1 VAAAPTYVQNGRP
14 IHVEIARPISGEFR
28 LLPALD
34 ELLQFDLLTFGQIV
48 LIDLTLS
55 GDNAIII
62 GLAAAG
68 LPAEQ
73 RRRAIAFGILGATLL
88 RVLFASMTYALLE
101 IVGLTLAGGILL
113 LWVTHKM
120 WRETR
125 AQANTDADAESSE
138 HPKTLR
144 GAIISILVADVSM
157 SLDNVLAVAGAAHGY
172 PGMLLFGESRV
183 TRRDAARRQFPSPG
197 LQRITIVIQQHDVAA
212 GRHRQHPDRIGQF
225 DHVIFTLRAI
235 RQPDTI
241 LAHPIPA
248 AVPGML
254 TIERGNGMVGAVG

>member
-1 VAAAPTYVQNGRP
+1 
-14 IHVEIARPISGEFR
+14 

-34 ELLQFDLLTFGQIV
+34 ELLRFDLLTFGQII

-68 LPAEQ
+68 LPPHQ
-73 RRRAIAFGILGATLL
+73 RRLAIVWGIIGATLL

-125 AQANTDADAESSE
+125 HGAMSAAGPEEDST
-138 HPKTLR
+138 PKTMR
-144 GAIISILVADVSM
+144 GAITSILIADVSM
-157 SLDNVLAVAGAAHGY
+157 SLDNVLAVAGAAHEY
-172 PGMLLFGESRV
+172 PGMLIFGLVLSIALMAL
-183 TRRDAARRQFPSPG
+183 AANLVAKLLEDHRWLAYLGIAVVAYVALDMIWRGMGEVWSA
-197 LQRITIVIQQHDVAA
+197 AA
-212 GRHRQHPDRIGQF
+212 GIG
-225 DHVIFTLRAI
+225 
-235 RQPDTI
+235 
-241 LAHPIPA
+241 
-248 AVPGML
+248 
-254 TIERGNGMVGAVG
+254 

>member
-1 VAAAPTYVQNGRP
+1 MTW
-14 IHVEIARPISGEFR
+14 E
-28 LLPALD
+28 

-68 LPAEQ
+68 LPPHQ
-73 RRRAIAFGILGATLL
+73 RRRAIAIGIIGATLL
-88 RVLFASMTYALLE
+88 RVVFASMTYILLD

-125 AQANTDADAESSE
+125 AQATADTTSAVDQA
-138 HPKTLR
+138 PKTMR
-144 GAIISILVADVSM
+144 GAITSILIADVSM

-172 PGMLLFGESRV
+172 PGMLIFGLVLSIALMALAANWVAKLLESYRWLAYLGIAV
-183 TRRDAARRQFPSPG
+183 VAYVAGDMIWRGMHEVMEAA
-197 LQRITIVIQQHDVAA
+197 AA
-212 GRHRQHPDRIGQF
+212 
-225 DHVIFTLRAI
+225 
-235 RQPDTI
+235 
-241 LAHPIPA
+241 
-248 AVPGML
+248 M
-254 TIERGNGMVGAVG
+254 

>member
-1 VAAAPTYVQNGRP
+1 MAARTWRGRRA
-14 IHVEIARPISGEFR
+14 HLRAERSTDHRKVARPISGEFR
-28 LLPALD
+28 LLSALD
-34 ELLQFDLLTFGQIV
+34 ELLQFNLVTFGQIV

-68 LPAEQ
+68 LPPHQ
-73 RRRAIAFGILGATLL
+73 RRRAIALGIVGATLL
-88 RVLFASMTYALLE
+88 RVLFAWLTYELLE

-125 AQANTDADAESSE
+125 ASAQIDAAECAAQ
-138 HPKTLR
+138 PKTLR

-172 PGMLLFGESRV
+172 PGMLMFGLALSIALMAL
-183 TRRDAARRQFPSPG
+183 AAN
-197 LQRITIVIQQHDVAA
+197 LVAA
-212 GRHRQHPDRIGQF
+212 LLERHRWLAYLGVAVVAFVAF
-225 DHVIFTLRAI
+225 DMIWRGMGEVWS
-235 RQPDTI
+235 
-241 LAHPIPA
+241 A
-248 AVPGML
+248 AAG
-254 TIERGNGMVGAVG
+254 VG

>member
-1 VAAAPTYVQNGRP
+1 M
-14 IHVEIARPISGEFR
+14 
-28 LLPALD
+28 PALD

-68 LPAEQ
+68 LPPHQ

-88 RVLFASMTYALLE
+88 RILFASMTYLLLE

-125 AQANTDADAESSE
+125 ASAQTDAAEGTE
-138 HPKTLR
+138 QAKTLR

-172 PGMLLFGESRV
+172 PGMLMFGLALSIALMAL
-183 TRRDAARRQFPSPG
+183 AANLVASLLERHRWLAYLGVSVVAFVALDMIWRGMGEVWSA
-197 LQRITIVIQQHDVAA
+197 AA
-212 GRHRQHPDRIGQF
+212 G
-225 DHVIFTLRAI
+225 
-235 RQPDTI
+235 
-241 LAHPIPA
+241 
-248 AVPGML
+248 
-254 TIERGNGMVGAVG
+254 VG

>member
-68 LPAEQ
+68 LPPEQ

-88 RVLFASMTYALLE
+88 RILFASMTYALLE

-125 AQANTDADAESSE
+125 AQANTDADADSAE

-172 PGMLLFGESRV
+172 PGMLMFGLALSIALMAL
-183 TRRDAARRQFPSPG
+183 AANFVASLLERHRWLAYLGVAVVAYVALDMIWRGMGEVWSA
-197 LQRITIVIQQHDVAA
+197 AA
-212 GRHRQHPDRIGQF
+212 GIG
-225 DHVIFTLRAI
+225 
-235 RQPDTI
+235 
-241 LAHPIPA
+241 
-248 AVPGML
+248 
-254 TIERGNGMVGAVG
+254 

>member
-1 VAAAPTYVQNGRP
+1 L
-14 IHVEIARPISGEFR
+14 R

-34 ELLQFDLLTFGQIV
+34 ELLQFDPLTFAQIV

-68 LPAEQ
+68 LPPAE
-73 RRRAIAFGILGATLL
+73 RRRAIMLGIVGATVL
-88 RVLFASMTYALLE
+88 RILFASMTYALLE

-125 AQANTDADAESSE
+125 AQANEAAAEGTSE
-138 HPKTLR
+138 PKTLR
-144 GAIISILVADVSM
+144 SAIISILVADVSM

-172 PGMLLFGESRV
+172 PGMLIFGLVLSIALMAL
-183 TRRDAARRQFPSPG
+183 AANLVAG
-197 LQRITIVIQQHDVAA
+197 LLERHRWLAYLGVAVVAYVALDMIWRGLGEVIKVAA
-212 GRHRQHPDRIGQF
+212 G
-225 DHVIFTLRAI
+225 
-235 RQPDTI
+235 
-241 LAHPIPA
+241 
-248 AVPGML
+248 
-254 TIERGNGMVGAVG
+254 

>member
-1 VAAAPTYVQNGRP
+1 L
-14 IHVEIARPISGEFR
+14 R

-68 LPAEQ
+68 LPLHQ

-88 RVLFASMTYALLE
+88 RILFASMTYALLE

-125 AQANTDADAESSE
+125 AQAHSDAGEQGTE
-138 HPKTLR
+138 QPKTLR

-172 PGMLLFGESRV
+172 PGMLMFGLALSIALMAL
-183 TRRDAARRQFPSPG
+183 AAN
-197 LQRITIVIQQHDVAA
+197 LVASLLE
-212 GRHRQHPDRIGQF
+212 RHRWLAYLGVAVVAYVALDMIWRGMGEVWSATAGIG
-225 DHVIFTLRAI
+225 
-235 RQPDTI
+235 
-241 LAHPIPA
+241 
-248 AVPGML
+248 
-254 TIERGNGMVGAVG
+254 

>member
-1 VAAAPTYVQNGRP
+1 MEPWAFRAHQRRPPTGRTVERPTVA
-14 IHVEIARPISGEFR
+14 ESR
-28 LLPALD
+28 LLPELE
-34 ELLQFDLLTFGQIV
+34 ELLQFDLLTFVQIV

-68 LPAEQ
+68 LPPAQ
-73 RRRAIAFGILGATLL
+73 RRQAIAFGIIGATLL
-88 RVLFASMTYALLE
+88 RVVFASMTYVLLE

-125 AQANTDADAESSE
+125 AGASSE
-138 HPKTLR
+138 VGPAGGAPPKTLR

-172 PGMLLFGESRV
+172 PGMLIFGLVLSIALMAL
-183 TRRDAARRQFPSPG
+183 AANLVASLLERHRWLAYLG
-197 LQRITIVIQQHDVAA
+197 VAVVAYVALDMIWRGMNEVMNAAA
-212 GRHRQHPDRIGQF
+212 GW
-225 DHVIFTLRAI
+225 
-235 RQPDTI
+235 
-241 LAHPIPA
+241 
-248 AVPGML
+248 
-254 TIERGNGMVGAVG
+254 

>member
-88 RVLFASMTYALLE
+88 MRHYLEVQYRMDGCTLLK
-101 IVGLTLAGGILL
+101 GG
-113 LWVTHKM
+113 
-120 WRETR
+120 
-125 AQANTDADAESSE
+125 
-138 HPKTLR
+138 
-144 GAIISILVADVSM
+144 
-157 SLDNVLAVAGAAHGY
+157 
-172 PGMLLFGESRV
+172 
-183 TRRDAARRQFPSPG
+183 
-197 LQRITIVIQQHDVAA
+197 
-212 GRHRQHPDRIGQF
+212 
-225 DHVIFTLRAI
+225 
-235 RQPDTI
+235 
-241 LAHPIPA
+241 
-248 AVPGML
+248 
-254 TIERGNGMVGAVG
+254 